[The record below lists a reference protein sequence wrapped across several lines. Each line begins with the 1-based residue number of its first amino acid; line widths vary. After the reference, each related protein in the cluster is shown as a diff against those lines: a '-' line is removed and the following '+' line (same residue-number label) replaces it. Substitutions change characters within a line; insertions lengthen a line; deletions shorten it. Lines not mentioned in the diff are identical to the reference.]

1 MVDVGGLILGADAT
15 SPIISIGGG
24 TLLATCIGFTIALF
38 RIYRRRDRDLTQER
52 QDERQRREEAE
63 ARMTTLLNDHRTE
76 LNQAQAVSDARY
88 EATVEQLTKRIE
100 MTERRERTCNRKV
113 DLLITACQ
121 QGGVPVP
128 PQVWSLADE

>member
-1 MVDVGGLILGADAT
+1 MIFGADAT

-38 RIYRRRDRDLTQER
+38 RIYRRRDRDLSVER
-52 QDERQRREEAE
+52 KEERASREDAERGLSDMIKEHRADVDKAVAVTE
-63 ARMTTLLNDHRTE
+63 ARYQATT
-76 LNQAQAVSDARY
+76 
-88 EATVEQLTKRIE
+88 EQLNRRLE
-100 MTERRERTCNRKV
+100 LTEKRERICNKKV

-128 PQVWSLADE
+128 PQIWSLDE